1 MAGISLTAGMRSNLI
16 NLQNTAKL
24 MERTAVRLNTG
35 KKVNSALDDPISY
48 FTARN
53 HMSRVNDLGT
63 LKNGMS
69 EGIQTIQAANNG
81 IEAIISLI
89 EDAKSKAESAKS
101 STASGTDSTTSAVTL
116 DGVVD
121 TDTIT
126 IGTKEF
132 TASTGSGGTDFK
144 VTVGDDALT
153 ALSLANAVISDAAA
167 DNLVEVTSINGST
180 ISFQNTDDSNMT
192 DTSITFTAT
201 NPTFSETLISGST
214 ERDALEDQYETLM
227 SQIDQMQNDSG
238 YKGINLLDGDDT
250 LSVKFEGTNK
260 IDVAGFDGDVAGLS
274 LFATAGDTAGWG
286 DNGVVDTDIG
296 KLDAAIDL
304 LESKASLLASSLS
317 IVTTRQDFTESMI
330 NTLTAGADNLT
341 LADMNEEG
349 ANMLM
354 LQTQQAL
361 GTNSLALAAET
372 AQGVLRLF

>member
-1 MAGISLTAGMRSNLI
+1 MGISLTAGMRSNLI

-24 MERTAVRLNTG
+24 MDQTAVRLNTG

-53 HMSRVNDLGT
+53 HMIRADDLGT

-101 STASGTDSTTSAVTL
+101 AAESGDGFTTSAVTL
-116 DGVVD
+116 DGVVA

-126 IGTKEF
+126 IGGTEF
-132 TASTGSGGTDFK
+132 TASTASGGTDFK

-153 ALSLANAVISDAAA
+153 ALSLANAVMSNTSNAID
-167 DNLVEVTSINGST
+167 VTSINGST
-180 ISFQNTDDSNMT
+180 VSFENSAANM
-192 DTSITFTAT
+192 DAESIEFTAT
-201 NPTFSETLISGST
+201 TPPFSETLVSGST
-214 ERDALEDQYETLM
+214 ERDELEDQYNTLM
-227 SQIDQMQNDSG
+227 EQINFMQADSG
-238 YKGINLLDGDDT
+238 YKGINLLSGDDK
-250 LSVKFEGTNK
+250 LSVKFEGDNE
-260 IDVAGFDGDVAGLS
+260 IELDGFDGDVAGLS
-274 LFATAGDTAGWG
+274 LFETAGGGAGWG
-286 DNGVVDTDIG
+286 ANNIVDDDID
-296 KLDAAIDL
+296 KLDDAIDM

-317 IVTTRQDFTESMI
+317 IVTTRQDFTENMI
-330 NTLTAGADNLT
+330 NTLTTGADNLT
-341 LADMNEEG
+341 LADINEEG

-361 GTNSLALAAET
+361 GTTSLGMAAET
-372 AQGVLRLF
+372 AQSVLRLF